1 MILQLYY
8 SDFRET
14 INFSIHLNFLFL
26 NFCHYT
32 MYCFKIA
39 DFKYFIIV
47 EQSFLESSL
56 NIQHPGIINDIS
68 RTILV
73 FAVEKI

>member
-32 MYCFKIA
+32 MYCFRIA
-39 DFKYFIIV
+39 DFKYFKIA
-47 EQSFLESSL
+47 EQSFLLAFSCL
-56 NIQHPGIINDIS
+56 CWIKCFDQHVANFIAF
-68 RTILV
+68 LHY
-73 FAVEKI
+73 